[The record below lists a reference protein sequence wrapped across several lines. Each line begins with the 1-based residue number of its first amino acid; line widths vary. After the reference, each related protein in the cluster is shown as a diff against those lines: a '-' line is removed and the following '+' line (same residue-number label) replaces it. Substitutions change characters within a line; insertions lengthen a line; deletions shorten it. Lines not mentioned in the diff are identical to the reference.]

1 VKRAWYREQDSAFG
15 QLMLTLRTNIGLTQV
30 GLAKLLGISRHAVAA
45 WEAGRSYP
53 TAEHLKTF
61 IALGVKLQAFA
72 SGRRAEEIR
81 ALWHAAHQKVL
92 LDEAWLQGLLS
103 QQPSPRVEVAVEP
116 TRGAAVLS
124 TPPFTSDKGG
134 IDETS
139 RNEAWDASS
148 RGFQVPQAFSGPRV
162 DWGDALDVPSFYGR
176 EEELAT
182 LEQWIVQERCRVVS
196 VLGLG
201 GIGKSA
207 LAVRVMH
214 RVAAHFEVVLW
225 RSLRDAPGCEALLD
239 ECLQVL
245 APQPLPDLPDSLE
258 GRLHLLMEQLR
269 ARRALLVLD
278 NLEMLLEEGEG
289 MGHMRAGYEGYGRLL
304 RRVAQ
309 TEHQSCLLLTSREKP
324 TDLVSLEGSRTPV
337 RALRLSGLE
346 REAGEQLLEER
357 EMVGTASGREQL
369 IERYGG
375 NPLALKIVSQTIV
388 ELFGGEI
395 ALFLEQGEVVFG
407 GVREL
412 LGEQFDRLSVV
423 EQTVM
428 LWMAIL
434 REPVSI
440 EELLSVLGTP
450 LSRGQVLEA
459 IEALRR
465 RSLIERG
472 KRRGSFT
479 LQSVVLEYATAQLI
493 AEAASEIEQ
502 GRLARLIEHGLTL
515 ATAREYVWQTQ
526 KRLIVAPLLGHLHSM
541 YRGRDEVEERLLG
554 LLDQLRARAD
564 YAQGYGPANLLALLR
579 EHRGHLRGLD
589 LSQLVIRGASLQGV
603 EMQDTTL
610 AGVTVRDSTFT
621 EAFAANR
628 AVAISNDGTYWAAG
642 GMRGEVRVWRQEGK
656 LLHLAWQA
664 HTDAVA
670 ALAFSPDGRTLA
682 TGSWDGFIKLWELE
696 RGALLWTSRHTDIIH
711 CVAFSPDGHTLAS
724 GGDSATVRLWDAS
737 SGTHLQTLTG
747 DSGPVYSVAWSP
759 DGSLLANGSFDG
771 IIRLWEMQGA
781 QQGAGVRMLAGHTN
795 WVYALAFAPDGRTL
809 ASGGWDRTVKL
820 WDMASGRCLQTLS
833 GHTRRVGTVV
843 WSPDGRLLAS
853 CGRDETIWLWDIEL
867 GSYRTALH
875 GHTADVRGLAFTPD
889 SRSLLSGSTDG
900 TLRVWDVESGQCV
913 HIMQGYAVS
922 LYDVAWSPAGPS
934 SSPSSLSPL
943 LPLPAN
949 NRQGGGS
956 QLASAG
962 TDRLVTIWAVAD
974 RTPLRVLRGHSWSI
988 YGVTWSP
995 DGRLLASSGWDSTVR
1010 LWDVSTGTCV
1020 QLLRDPDYIDTVFY
1034 GVAWSPDGQ
1043 WLATGSYQQGVQVW
1057 EVTTGICRWVGRG
1070 LPTRVRRVEWSPD
1083 GTLLASCCDDGS
1095 VFLWEASHGRLRA
1108 SLQGHRGM
1116 VMSVA
1121 WSPDG
1126 TWLASGGGGSDSE
1139 ELFVWDVQ
1147 SGERLHA
1154 LSELGAV
1161 VYALAWSPT
1170 GVVLLSGGSDGM
1182 LRWWDL
1188 QHRECVRVRKAHQG
1202 AVQSLKSSP
1211 DGQRLASCGDDGV
1224 INVWDL
1230 QSGDLLQTLR
1240 RDRPYERLD
1249 ITGIRGLTQAQKAT
1263 LRALGAI
1270 EDAAFKQG
1278 GNPRT

>member
-1 VKRAWYREQDSAFG
+1 MPEQFPFLPIAGLAHVHDKSALYMGRAKRSARMKRSLYGEADYAFG
-15 QLMLTLRTNIGLTQV
+15 QAILTLRTAIGLTQA
-30 GLAKLLGISRHAVAA
+30 GLAELLGVSRRAIGK
-45 WEAGRSYP
+45 WEAGDSYP
-53 TAEHLKTF
+53 KASHLK
-61 IALGVKLQAFA
+61 ALLAFA
-72 SGRRAEEIR
+72 VGQRAFPAGREEEEIR
-81 ALWHAAHQKVL
+81 AFWHAAHQKVL
-92 LDEAWLQGLLS
+92 LDEAWLQGLLGKERPRLVLVAAQS
-103 QQPSPRVEVAVEP
+103 DEQVMAQPA
-116 TRGAAVLS
+116 L
-124 TPPFTSDKGG
+124 
-134 IDETS
+134 
-139 RNEAWDASS
+139 
-148 RGFQVPQAFSGPRV
+148 GPRV
-162 DWGDALDVPSFYGR
+162 DWGDALDVPTFYGR
-176 EEELAT
+176 EGELAT
-182 LEQWIVQERCRVVS
+182 LEQWIVEERCRVVS
-196 VLGLG
+196 VLGMG

-207 LAVRVMH
+207 LAARVMH
-214 RVAAHFEVVLW
+214 RVAAQFEVVLW
-225 RSLRDAPGCEALLD
+225 RSLRDAPGCSALL
-239 ECLQVL
+239 EACLQVL
-245 APQPLPDLPDSLE
+245 APQPLRDLPDSLE
-258 GRLHLLMEQLR
+258 ERLQLLMEQLR

-278 NLEMLLEEGEG
+278 NLEILLEEGEG
-289 MGHMRAGYEGYGRLL
+289 MGRMRPGYEGYGRLL
-304 RRVAQ
+304 RRVGESA
-309 TEHQSCLLLTSREKP
+309 HQSCLLLTSREKP
-324 TDLVSLEGSRTPV
+324 SDLVPLEGSRTPV
-337 RALRLSGLE
+337 RALRLSGLR

-357 EMVGTASGREQL
+357 ELVGTASGREQL

-375 NPLALKIVSQTIV
+375 NPLALKIVAQTIV

-395 ALFLEQGEVVFG
+395 APFLEQGEVVFG
-407 GVREL
+407 SVREL
-412 LGEQFDRLSVV
+412 LGEQFARLSVV
-423 EQTVM
+423 EQTVL
-428 LWMAIL
+428 LWLAIL

-440 EELLSVLGTP
+440 EELLAVLGTP
-450 LSRGQVLEA
+450 LSQGRVLEA

-479 LQSVVLEYATAQLI
+479 LHSVVLEYATAQLI
-493 AEAASEIEQ
+493 AEASSEIEQ
-502 GRLARLIEHGLTL
+502 GRLARLIEHGLEL
-515 ATAREYVWQTQ
+515 ANASEDVRQIQ
-526 KRLIVAPLLGHLHSM
+526 QRLIVAPILARLRNV
-541 YRGRDEVEERLLG
+541 YPQRVEVEEHLLA

-564 YAQGYGPANLLALLR
+564 YAQGYGPANLVALLR

-589 LSQLVIRGASLQGV
+589 LSQLVMRGASLQGV

-621 EAFAANR
+621 EAFAAPR

-682 TGSWDGFIKLWELE
+682 TGSWDGFMKLWELE
-696 RGALLWTSRHTDIIH
+696 RGALLWTSWQFNSIQSL
-711 CVAFSPDGHTLAS
+711 AFAPDGQTLAS
-724 GGDSATVRLWDAS
+724 GGVDTTVRLWDAQM
-737 SGTHLQTLTG
+737 GTNLQTLTG

-759 DGSLLANGSFDG
+759 DGRLLASGSFDG

-781 QQGAGVRMLAGHTN
+781 QQGAGVRMLAGHTK

-820 WDMASGRCLQTLS
+820 WDMASGRCLQTLA
-833 GHTRRVGTVV
+833 GYTHRVGTVV

-853 CGRDETIWLWDIEL
+853 CGRDETIRLWDVEL

-875 GHTADVRGLAFTPD
+875 GHTAGVRGLAFTPD
-889 SRSLLSGSTDG
+889 SRSLLSGSEDG

-922 LYDVAWSPAGPS
+922 LYDVAWNPAGT
-934 SSPSSLSPL
+934 
-943 LPLPAN
+943 
-949 NRQGGGS
+949 

-962 TDRLVTIWAVAD
+962 TDRLVTIWNVEGL
-974 RTPLRVLRGHSWSI
+974 TQPMLLRGHSLI
-988 YGVTWSP
+988 VNGVTWSP
-995 DGRLLASSGWDSTVR
+995 DGRLLASSGWDSAVR
-1010 LWDVSTGTCV
+1010 LWDASTGTCV
-1020 QLLRDPDYIDTVFY
+1020 QLLQDPDYIDTVFY

-1057 EVTTGICRWVGRG
+1057 EVTTGTCRWVGRG
-1070 LPTRVRRVEWSPD
+1070 QPTRVRRVEWSPD
-1083 GTLLASCCDDGS
+1083 GTRLASCCDDGS

-1126 TWLASGGGGSDSE
+1126 TWLASGGGGSESE
-1139 ELFVWDVQ
+1139 ELFVWDAQ

-1154 LSELGAV
+1154 LSEPGAV

-1188 QHRECVRVRKAHQG
+1188 QQRECVRVRKAHQG

-1211 DGQRLASCGDDGV
+1211 DGRRLASCGDDGV

-1249 ITGIRGLTQAQKAT
+1249 ITGIRGLTQTQKAT

-1270 EDAAFKQG
+1270 EDAAVDS
-1278 GNPRT
+1278 P